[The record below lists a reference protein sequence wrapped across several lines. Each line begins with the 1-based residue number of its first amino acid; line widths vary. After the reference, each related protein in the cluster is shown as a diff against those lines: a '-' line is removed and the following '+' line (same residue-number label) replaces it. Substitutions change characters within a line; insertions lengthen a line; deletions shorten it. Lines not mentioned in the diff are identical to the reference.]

1 MPGIERV
8 LILFRSLIQQQML
21 HRDNVA
27 PCIGFLPL
35 QLPSQLTVQ
44 AIQLQVRRWV
54 FMAKVSWQRPHDLK
68 QVTKAEFT
76 VFIQMG
82 THKPASETIIPEITV
97 YPYLSSDLRGAP
109 GIGEQCHLLHS
120 MLPNLQVDSKRG
132 KGGQM
137 CRPKAQAEYKLL
149 QDMARV

>member
-1 MPGIERV
+1 M
-8 LILFRSLIQQQML
+8 
-21 HRDNVA
+21 
-27 PCIGFLPL
+27 
-35 QLPSQLTVQ
+35 
-44 AIQLQVRRWV
+44 
-54 FMAKVSWQRPHDLK
+54 
-68 QVTKAEFT
+68 TKNRFAEFT

-137 CRPKAQAEYKLL
+137 CRPKAQTEYKL
-149 QDMARV
+149 